1 MNDGEFTRLARR
13 MGVPLSR
20 SQVSQ
25 FRCYEEHLRSWSQRV
40 RLVSHGDRHHLRER
54 HLLISLAAVPFLQEV
69 PISALDLGT
78 GAGLP
83 GIPVKIARPDIR
95 MTLLEPARMK
105 VLFLQS
111 VREAMGV
118 PGLEVVRARAE
129 DIAQDSSHREAYDAV
144 LARAVAGLPRLW
156 EMAAPLLKEQGRLF
170 AFKGPGALAEFG
182 DTVSPDLVAEE
193 LALPEVAPCRPR
205 ALILVS
211 RARAAQ
217 AQ

>member
-1 MNDGEFTRLARR
+1 MNDGEFTRLAER

-25 FRCYEEHLRSWSQRV
+25 FRRYEEHLGNWSQRV
-40 RLVSHGDRHHLRER
+40 RLVSHGDRHRLRER
-54 HLLISLAAVPFLQEV
+54 HLLTSLAAVPFLKEA

-83 GIPVKIARPDIR
+83 GIPIKIARPDIR

-105 VLFLQS
+105 ALFLHS
-111 VREAMGV
+111 VREAMGI

-129 DIAQDSSHREAYDAV
+129 EIAQDNSHRGAYDAI

-156 EMAAPLLKEQGRLF
+156 EMAAPLLKEQGRLL
-170 AFKGPGALAEFG
+170 AFKRPGGLAEFG
-182 DTVSPDLVAEE
+182 DTIPPGLVAEE
-193 LALPEVAPCRPR
+193 LILPEAAPGRR
-205 ALILVS
+205 SALILVS
-211 RARAAQ
+211 RPHASQ
-217 AQ
+217 TP